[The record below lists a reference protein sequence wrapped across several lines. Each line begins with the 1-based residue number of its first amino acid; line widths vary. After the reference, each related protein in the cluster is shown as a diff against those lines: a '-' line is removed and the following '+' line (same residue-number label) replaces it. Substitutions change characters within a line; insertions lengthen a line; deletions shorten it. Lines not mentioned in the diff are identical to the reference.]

1 MQQFFIRLKIN
12 IFIGHAILFKL
23 MSKGIERMGLQLA
36 SVIHDHYYVF
46 HHRFLTFL
54 TMNSFSKTKV
64 QTKEQG
70 MESF

>member
-1 MQQFFIRLKIN
+1 
-12 IFIGHAILFKL
+12 
-23 MSKGIERMGLQLA
+23 MGLQLA

-70 MESF
+70 IESF